1 MLEHQFIPLDLIGLD
16 PRPQRRIRPLDPEH
30 IRNLVETSQP
40 DAWDPIEIRA
50 WPETDPYP
58 DGEEGRT
65 YQVISGYHRTTAA
78 RILGLETIRAT
89 IITEPLDDLAFQ
101 LRAFHT
107 NARHGK
113 PMSPEEKQALA
124 RRLRILGMSEGDI
137 AREMGTPRATVH
149 NWLSGRNTNAARSVR
164 THKASGDNEPDEID
178 PWLRSAPATLD
189 AKAAARVSSVLSDF
203 LAGTPTQL
211 TPEEVIG
218 WVRSQTPPVRRS
230 LAEDVDD
237 TIRWL
242 GHLRAVLI
250 DMASSTPDREGVA

>member
-1 MLEHQFIPLDLIGLD
+1 
-16 PRPQRRIRPLDPEH
+16 
-30 IRNLVETSQP
+30 
-40 DAWDPIEIRA
+40 
-50 WPETDPYP
+50 
-58 DGEEGRT
+58 
-65 YQVISGYHRTTAA
+65 
-78 RILGLETIRAT
+78 
-89 IITEPLDDLAFQ
+89 
-101 LRAFHT
+101 
-107 NARHGK
+107 
-113 PMSPEEKQALA
+113 MSPEEKQALA